1 MKLRIKG
8 NTLRLRLTKSELAYF
23 ENTNFIEEKTVFGNS
38 IFSYSLCAENIDALT
53 ATLENNK
60 ISVHMPFPMAK
71 EWTDTQKVGFKSEM
85 EIGDNKKLFILVEKD
100 FKCLDETNEDQSD
113 NYENPLASNHP

>member
-8 NTLRLRLTKSELAYF
+8 NTLRLRLTKSELEYF
-23 ENTNFIEEKTVFGNS
+23 EKTNFIEEQTIFAGS
-38 IFSYSLCAENIDALT
+38 TFSYSLRAVDIDSLSAAL
-53 ATLENNK
+53 EYNK
-60 ISVHMPFPMAK
+60 IIVHMPFSMAK
-71 EWTDTQKVGFKSEM
+71 EWTGSQKVGFSSEM

-113 NYENPLASNHP
+113 NYENPLASSHP